1 MVDTPIVFEL
11 VAAGLAAVVF
21 FGLVSMF
28 VGRYKRCPSNQIL
41 VVSGNVGQG
50 SVAKCISGGGT
61 FVWPVIQE
69 YAYLSLEPIRI
80 DVPLTDALSLENIRL
95 SVPSVFT
102 VAVGTDTE
110 IRQNA
115 AMRLLGLSSKDIQ
128 ETAHDIIVGQMRQVI
143 AGMKIDEVARDRDSF
158 LHRIQHQLEPELKK
172 LGLVVIN
179 VNITDLK
186 DSAGYLEA
194 LSKQATQQAIQ
205 QARGDVAEQEKLGE
219 VRVASALRDKTVQVA
234 DADKQRQ
241 LGLREMQRDQAVR
254 MAEMDKEQQ
263 VAEQTAAFQR
273 EAQVKDADFKKRVA
287 IAEADAKAVAGE
299 AQSRALVVAAQAQL
313 QVKTAE
319 SYRIGETSKREAD
332 AAVAEA
338 QNRAMAKAALA
349 EAERVEA
356 EQRAK
361 LEAPAKAEKAR
372 TIVEAEAAA
381 ERRRI
386 EANAEAAAIYAKLEA
401 EARGQFEIMS
411 KKADGLARVVAA
423 AGGDARAA
431 FQLLMVEQIP
441 MLADSAARAVQN
453 IKFDKVVVWDG
464 GHQNGGPGGAAG
476 FVQNVAHAVPPIMQ
490 VLKDV
495 AGIDLPP
502 VLGAMKS
509 DELVEK

>member
-1 MVDTPIVFEL
+1 
-11 VAAGLAAVVF
+11 
-21 FGLVSMF
+21 
-28 VGRYKRCPSNQIL
+28 
-41 VVSGNVGQG
+41 
-50 SVAKCISGGGT
+50 
-61 FVWPVIQE
+61 
-69 YAYLSLEPIRI
+69 
-80 DVPLTDALSLENIRL
+80 
-95 SVPSVFT
+95 
-102 VAVGTDTE
+102 
-110 IRQNA
+110 
-115 AMRLLGLSSKDIQ
+115 
-128 ETAHDIIVGQMRQVI
+128 
-143 AGMKIDEVARDRDSF
+143 
-158 LHRIQHQLEPELKK
+158 
-172 LGLVVIN
+172 
-179 VNITDLK
+179 
-186 DSAGYLEA
+186 
-194 LSKQATQQAIQ
+194 
-205 QARGDVAEQEKLGE
+205 
-219 VRVASALRDKTVQVA
+219 
-234 DADKQRQ
+234 
-241 LGLREMQRDQAVR
+241 
-254 MAEMDKEQQ
+254 
-263 VAEQTAAFQR
+263 
-273 EAQVKDADFKKRVA
+273 
-287 IAEADAKAVAGE
+287 
-299 AQSRALVVAAQAQL
+299 VVAAQAQL

-319 SYRIGETSKREAD
+319 SFRIGEISKREAD

-453 IKFDKVVVWDG
+453 IKFDKVVVWDS
-464 GHQNGGPGGAAG
+464 GHPNGGAAG

-502 VLGAMKS
+502 VLGALK
-509 DELVEK
+509 DEALVQK